1 MYNIFFIQEV
11 VVNTS
16 KKNRSENMLRS
27 LFKKS
32 KVKENFVENSE
43 QSFKERINM
52 CRSNQILYDLEAY
65 FVELQEKATVDMK
78 FREEIRLE
86 IIELCHVLIFQSLT
100 FIRSLSWELDRIN
113 RGVRSNYENDREM
126 LTKSISLISTST
138 HNLSKVNKFYYIW
151 DINLITVE
159 ITKAI
164 DTLHTINQLTKGRFN
179 CFDLH
184 LLFEVMPDLKKILL
198 KGSEIDEQTV

>member
-1 MYNIFFIQEV
+1 
-11 VVNTS
+11 
-16 KKNRSENMLRS
+16 MLRS

-32 KVKENFVENSE
+32 KVKGNFVENSE

-52 CRSNQILYDLEAY
+52 CRNNQILNDLEAY

-78 FREEIRLE
+78 FREDVRIE
-86 IIELCHVLIFQSLT
+86 IIELCHVLIFQSLN

-113 RGVRSNYENDREM
+113 RGVRSNYDNDSEM
-126 LTKSISLISTST
+126 LTKSISLISNGT
-138 HNLSKVNKFYYIW
+138 HNLSNVNKFYYIW
-151 DINLITVE
+151 DTNLITVE

-164 DTLHTINQLTKGRFN
+164 DALHTINQLTKGRFN

-184 LLFEVMPDLKKILL
+184 SLSQAMPDLKKILL
-198 KGSEIDEQTV
+198 KGNEINEQTI